1 LVYLVYLYDSALHR
15 KTQSD
20 ETASE
25 PLRRRLSFSLFKVQT
40 SIKTR
45 LTSKHLKEK
54 EMIPTAELQKPSIK
68 TELPGPKSRE
78 IIAADTEYVTPSY
91 PRPDYKLV
99 IDHAHGVW
107 ITDPDD
113 NVFLDCNAGVAVC
126 STGHTHPEVVAAITK
141 QANEFIHLCGTDFY
155 YRHMPELGKKLNEI
169 VPIDG
174 PTKTH
179 FANSGAEAVETALK
193 LAMYHTHRQK
203 FVSFYGSFH
212 GRTLGALSLT
222 SSKKAQRLGFM
233 RQALDVVHIPYPNKF
248 RHFANEMP
256 TDEETISRDVIN
268 WLENRVFKTTTPPE
282 EVAGIVLEV
291 VQGEGGY
298 IPAPKPFVKELRRI
312 CDQYGIMLI
321 VDEVQSG
328 MGRTGKMF
336 ALDHYDGVKAD
347 IVCMAKGLGS
357 GMPIG
362 ACTARA
368 DVMDWHKGAHAST
381 FGGNPVCLAAALKTI
396 ELLQGGLVEN
406 SATVG
411 AYLEAGLNKLKG
423 KYECIGDVRGY
434 GMMLGVEFV
443 TDKTSLKPDAE
454 LRDKVEMACY
464 QKGLI
469 ILGCG
474 SNAIRWS
481 PPLILTKEN
490 VDVALQIFDEAIA
503 ESI

>member
-1 LVYLVYLYDSALHR
+1 MTPS
-15 KTQSD
+15 T
-20 ETASE
+20 
-25 PLRRRLSFSLFKVQT
+25 
-40 SIKTR
+40 
-45 LTSKHLKEK
+45 
-54 EMIPTAELQKPSIK
+54 ELQRPIIK

-78 IIAADTEYVTPSY
+78 IIEADAKYVTPSY

-99 IDHAHGVW
+99 VERAHGVW
-107 ITDPDD
+107 VEDPDG
-113 NVFLDCNAGVAVC
+113 NTFLDCNAGVAVC
-126 STGHTHPEVVAAITK
+126 STGHCHPEIVEAITK
-141 QANEFIHLCGTDFY
+141 QANEFLHFCGTDYF
-155 YRHMPELGKKLNEI
+155 YRHMPQLGKKLDEI
-169 VPIDG
+169 CPIDG

-193 LAMYHTHRQK
+193 LAMYHTRRQK

-222 SSKKAQRLGFM
+222 SSKRAQRLGFM

-256 TDEETISRDVIN
+256 SDEATVSRDVIN
-268 WLENRVFKTTTPPE
+268 WLENKVFQTTTPPT

-298 IPAPKPFVKELRRI
+298 IPAPTSFVKELRRI
-312 CDQYGIMLI
+312 CDQHGIMLI

-336 ALDHYDGVKAD
+336 ALNHHDGVKAD
-347 IVCMAKGLGS
+347 IMCLAKGLGS

-362 ACTARA
+362 ACVARA

-381 FGGNPVCLAAALKTI
+381 FGGNPVAIAAALKTI
-396 ELLQGGLVEN
+396 ELLEGGMVEN
-406 SATVG
+406 SRDVG
-411 AYLEAGLNKLKG
+411 AYLEAGLNKLKD
-423 KYECIGDVRGY
+423 KYNCIGDVRGL

-443 TDKTSLKPDAE
+443 TDRESLCPDTE
-454 LRDKVEMACY
+454 LRDRIEMACF
-464 QKGLI
+464 QNGLI

-474 SNAIRWS
+474 SSTIRWS
-481 PPLILTKEN
+481 PPLILAKEH
-490 VDVALQIFDEAIA
+490 VDVALEIFDAAIA
-503 ESI
+503 DSI

>member
-1 LVYLVYLYDSALHR
+1 M
-15 KTQSD
+15 KPTSD
-20 ETASE
+20 FER
-25 PLRRRLSFSLFKVQT
+25 P
-40 SIKTR
+40 I
-45 LTSKHLKEK
+45 
-54 EMIPTAELQKPSIK
+54 IK
-68 TELPGPKSRE
+68 TELPGPRSRE
-78 IIAADTEYVTPSY
+78 IIDADTQFVTPSY

-99 IDHAHGVW
+99 IDHASGVW
-107 ITDPDD
+107 ITDPDG

-126 STGHTHPEVVAAITK
+126 STGHCHPEVVAAITK
-141 QANEFIHLCGTDFY
+141 QVNEFIHLCGTDFY
-155 YRHMPELGKKLNEI
+155 YRHMPELGKKLDEI

-203 FVSFYGSFH
+203 FISFYGSFH

-222 SSKKAQRLGFM
+222 SSKVAQRQGFM

-256 TDEETISRDVIN
+256 TDDETITRDVIN
-268 WLENRVFKTTTPPE
+268 WIENRLFKTTTPAD

-298 IPAPKPFVKELRRI
+298 VPAPKQFVKELRRI
-312 CDQYGIMLI
+312 CDENGIMLI

-368 DVMDWHKGAHAST
+368 DIMDWRKGAHAST
-381 FGGNPVCLAAALKTI
+381 FGGNPVCLTAALKTI

-411 AYLEAGLNKLKG
+411 KYLEDGLNKLKD
-423 KYECIGDVRGY
+423 KYDCIGDVRGY
-434 GMMLGVEFV
+434 GMMLGVEIV
-443 TDKTSLKPDAE
+443 SDRSTLKPDAD
-454 LRDKVEMACY
+454 LRDRIEMACY
-464 QKGLI
+464 KKGLI

-474 SNAIRWS
+474 SNSIRWS
-481 PPLILTKEN
+481 PPLILAKEH
-490 VDVALQIFDEAIA
+490 VDVALEIFDEAIA